1 MIPLKPL
8 VWQRVWSRV
17 GLGVA
22 TSTAVLVVG
31 LCAWPYTVDDAF
43 IVARF
48 AQNLALGRGYGLN
61 PGQHADGVTGP
72 AWLLPGVLATWMGV
86 DPVVAAKIIGL
97 VCGVTAALWVMNE
110 QRQRALGSAYAPF
123 AALVL
128 ACQPSLGGNCSAG
141 LETGAATL
149 ALSIATCAT
158 LARPNPEPVR
168 LGAAIAL
175 MAWLRPELAVVC
187 LVLLAALSS
196 RRGWPGTWPALGLS
210 LAGAGSIVAFR
221 WLFSGQVIPLAWSA
235 KAGTLGDGVDYSRRA
250 LWIVTGL
257 GGIPL
262 AIAGARLGQR
272 RDRVRAWIVLAHVA
286 AVTLAGGDWMP
297 GFRLFVPVL
306 PQYAALTSVGFVAGW
321 RRGRTWVRAA
331 ALACAF
337 AACAL
342 PLLDLALRIPEWR
355 AAGDSRER
363 VGSTIAARLRAETQ
377 RVALVDV
384 GYLGY
389 ASGREVIDLAGITEP
404 AVAAL
409 PGGHLSKHVPPDWL
423 RERAPDALLLHSS
436 LPPSAADDGRL
447 LALHGYPVEQS
458 VARMPW
464 VLREFRVRQVYEY
477 APHYYYVLL
486 LRSAQP

>member
-1 MIPLKPL
+1 M
-8 VWQRVWSRV
+8 

-22 TSTAVLVVG
+22 CSTAVLVVG

-48 AQNLALGRGYGLN
+48 AQNLARGRGYGLN

-72 AWLLPGVLATWMGV
+72 AWLLPGILATWAGV
-86 DPVVAAKIIGL
+86 DPVTAAKIVGL
-97 VCGVTAALWVMNE
+97 ACGVAAALWVVNE
-110 QRQRALGSAYAPF
+110 QRRRALGSAYAPL
-123 AALVL
+123 AGLML
-128 ACQPSLGGNCSAG
+128 ACQPSLGGNGSAG

-149 ALSIATCAT
+149 ALTIATSAA
-158 LARPNPEPVR
+158 LARPEPKAVR

-187 LVLLAALSS
+187 LVLLGALSA
-196 RRGWPGTWPALGLS
+196 RRGWATMRPALE
-210 LAGAGSIVAFR
+210 LALLGAGSVVAFR
-221 WLFSGQVIPLAWSA
+221 WLLSGRMVPLAWSA
-235 KAGTLGDGVDYSRRA
+235 KAGTLADGFHYSSRA
-250 LWIVTGL
+250 LWVVTGV
-257 GGIPL
+257 GGIAL

-272 RDRVRAWIVLAHVA
+272 RDGVRAWILLAHVA

-306 PQYAALTSVGFVAGW
+306 PQYAALTSVGFVAWW

-331 ALACAF
+331 ALACLF
-337 AACAL
+337 AACGL
-342 PLLDLALRIPEWR
+342 PLLDLALRIPQWR
-355 AAGDSRER
+355 AAGESRER
-363 VGSTIAARLRAETQ
+363 VGSQIAARLRAETR

-389 ASGREVIDLAGITEP
+389 ASGREVIDLGGITEP

-409 PGGHLSKHVPPDWL
+409 PGGHLSKRLPAEWL

-436 LPPSAADDGRL
+436 LPPSAAADGRL
-447 LALHGYPVEQS
+447 LALHGYPVEQR

-464 VLREFRVRQVYEY
+464 ILREFRVRHVYEY